1 MRKVVLS
8 QWKKTRMV
16 GFFLHMQLNLK
27 SSISEGKMG
36 AMKLWF
42 LLSFPF
48 KGDRKEKK
56 CRNFSLS
63 FSSKPLREKQGWR
76 IKKKVGLIVFEKDSL
91 KTAVIVKN
99 TEQHKKAEVF
109 FFFFQCTFSTLGKQ
123 HLFYNGFKRKSQLG
137 KARVMSGMVHK
148 I

>member
-109 FFFFQCTFSTLGKQ
+109 FFFFFNAHLAPWESNTFSTTGLKE
-123 HLFYNGFKRKSQLG
+123 
-137 KARVMSGMVHK
+137 KASLEK
-148 I
+148 LE